1 MRLALSLDL
10 QNQGAASDVQLRAPV
25 LARFLCDWP
34 WQNSHDH
41 SIGRQSASTASSRD
55 DLSLHA
61 VQVVTC
67 PDGVEYHIDFF
78 KQSEYKLAWLFA

>member
-41 SIGRQSASTASSRD
+41 SIGRQSAEDGSSETISRYM
-55 DLSLHA
+55 LSKLLH
-61 VQVVTC
+61 VLTGC
-67 PDGVEYHIDFF
+67 KSH
-78 KQSEYKLAWLFA
+78 

>member
-10 QNQGAASDVQLRAPV
+10 QNQGAASDVQLRAPL

-41 SIGRQSASTASSRD
+41 SIGRQSAEDGSSETISRYM
-55 DLSLHA
+55 LSELLH
-61 VQVVTC
+61 VLTGC
-67 PDGVEYHIDFF
+67 ESH
-78 KQSEYKLAWLFA
+78 